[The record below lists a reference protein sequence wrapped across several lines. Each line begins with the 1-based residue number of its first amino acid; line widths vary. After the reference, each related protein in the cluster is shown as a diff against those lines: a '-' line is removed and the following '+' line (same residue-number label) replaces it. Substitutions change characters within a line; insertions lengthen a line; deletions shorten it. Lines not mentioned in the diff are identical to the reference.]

1 MGNVWNCE
9 AVTVWH
15 VKHHWYLWYSIFFN
29 HVHVCWR
36 QNGHPKYKVAKL
48 IDVSDDLRVWFL
60 ARWKFETNFSRDPFP
75 YPCTFP
81 RANWPWGSRPEN
93 YWSRRSERERGGG
106 WPGAEYVHQWMRVI
120 SRQAIRVDE
129 VMTRNSRDGQLLS
142 KRPLARPTKPI
153 LQQSLGIPPISFHIH
168 ISTTALCDF

>member
-1 MGNVWNCE
+1 M
-9 AVTVWH
+9 
-15 VKHHWYLWYSIFFN
+15 
-29 HVHVCWR
+29 VHDVCLR
-36 QNGHPKYKVAKL
+36 QNCHLIQNWQIARL

-60 ARWKFETNFSRDPFP
+60 ARWKVETNFSPATLSLTP
-75 YPCTFP
+75 AHSPQP
-81 RANWPWGSRPEN
+81 IG
-93 YWSRRSERERGGG
+93 REVGGLRITDQEDQRGRGGG
-106 WPGAEYVHQWMRVI
+106 WPGAEYVRQWMRVI